1 MPTGIREG
9 AASCTDPADGLHWS
23 CPFGPRRD
31 PDPMRDRTSGF
42 TLIEMLVVIGI
53 ISLLAVALLPNIIGA
68 RTAANQTADAAHL
81 VFHYDNIILYEQRYS
96 HYPRGTGHQWILDPW
111 VRGVVEHTPQ
121 NMERYFTPGLSGGEV
136 LALRE
141 ELDRGGAIWTDPGSV
156 TSLDTDY
163 AGRDARRRTGNIL
176 SGKLPWMAND
186 NEFGPAFTDGSIN
199 VLMGD
204 RVVRTLYID
213 PDFLGYGWT
222 VQMVEEPFPVGPD
235 SPHPLL
241 QQLVK

>member
-1 MPTGIREG
+1 
-9 AASCTDPADGLHWS
+9 
-23 CPFGPRRD
+23 
-31 PDPMRDRTSGF
+31 MRDRTSGF

-68 RTAANQTADAAHL
+68 KESANKTADEFNL
-81 VFHYDNIILYEQRYS
+81 YRHYENITLYEQRYG
-96 HYPRGTGHQWILDPW
+96 HYPRGTGHQWVLDPW

-136 LALRE
+136 LALKE
-141 ELDRGGAIWTDPGSV
+141 ELDRGGAIWTDLESL

-163 AGRDARRRTGNIL
+163 AGRDGRKRTGNIF
-176 SGKLPWMAND
+176 SGNVPWMAND

-204 RVVRTLYID
+204 GSIRTLYID
-213 PDFLGYGWT
+213 PDFLDYGWT
-222 VQMVEEPFPVGPD
+222 VQRVEEPFPVGPD
-235 SPHPLL
+235 SPHRLL